1 MEDGPGKRGQGT
13 TSSNTK
19 FGVKGGGWRKT
30 KQSGKDRDESCNEL
44 STGLIDV

>member
-1 MEDGPGKRGQGT
+1 MEDGPGKRGQG

-30 KQSGKDRDESCNEL
+30 KQSGKDSRETKTKVVMN
-44 STGLIDV
+44 